1 MTKKLLCF
9 VFLTVSI
16 FANAQNRYDT
26 PANATFTNTYV
37 PMTHEEMMLRA
48 AAEVY
53 REKRARE
60 DFDKYS
66 RTAYEYLQKKQIGYF
81 TSYANAALSTGYYN
95 SQLYYNLGISYYL
108 SGQKRKGKK
117 FLKKALK
124 KGFLEANR
132 ALFAIKKRRYYLIH
146 GLYIKNY
153 NYENIIYNRSFMHF
167 YPIMGTELYAKIQ

>member
-66 RTAYEYLQKKQIGYF
+66 RTA
-81 TSYANAALSTGYYN
+81 LSTGYYN

-132 ALFAIKKRRYYLIH
+132 ALFAIKKKEILSYSWF
-146 GLYIKNY
+146 
-153 NYENIIYNRSFMHF
+153 IY
-167 YPIMGTELYAKIQ
+167 

>member
-66 RTAYEYLQKKQIGYF
+66 RTAYEYLQKKQ
-81 TSYANAALSTGYYN
+81 TSNPQLSSSASFLRLN
-95 SQLYYNLGISYYL
+95 VL
-108 SGQKRKGKK
+108 SS
-117 FLKKALK
+117 L
-124 KGFLEANR
+124 N
-132 ALFAIKKRRYYLIH
+132 
-146 GLYIKNY
+146 
-153 NYENIIYNRSFMHF
+153 
-167 YPIMGTELYAKIQ
+167 

>member
-60 DFDKYS
+60 DFDK
-66 RTAYEYLQKKQIGYF
+66 
-81 TSYANAALSTGYYN
+81 
-95 SQLYYNLGISYYL
+95 
-108 SGQKRKGKK
+108 
-117 FLKKALK
+117 
-124 KGFLEANR
+124 
-132 ALFAIKKRRYYLIH
+132 IH
-146 GLYIKNY
+146 GLLMNTYKRNKLDIL
-153 NYENIIYNRSFMHF
+153 RVM
-167 YPIMGTELYAKIQ
+167 PMLL

>member
-117 FLKKALK
+117 FLKKALTYIIHS
-124 KGFLEANR
+124 GFISGYQNR
-132 ALFAIKKRRYYLIH
+132 YGDNLKPPTNVYHRMTA
-146 GLYIKNY
+146 
-153 NYENIIYNRSFMHF
+153 
-167 YPIMGTELYAKIQ
+167 

>member
-117 FLKKALK
+117 FPLNPQLHSRSAT
-124 KGFLEANR
+124 
-132 ALFAIKKRRYYLIH
+132 
-146 GLYIKNY
+146 YIKRNGLL
-153 NYENIIYNRSFMHF
+153 IR
-167 YPIMGTELYAKIQ
+167 KITIKSSRPFQCAYHPLTP

>member
-132 ALFAIKKRRYYLIH
+132 ALFAIKKKKILSYSWF
-146 GLYIKNY
+146 
-153 NYENIIYNRSFMHF
+153 IY
-167 YPIMGTELYAKIQ
+167 

>member
-95 SQLYYNLGISYYL
+95 SQLYYNLGIS
-108 SGQKRKGKK
+108 
-117 FLKKALK
+117 
-124 KGFLEANR
+124 
-132 ALFAIKKRRYYLIH
+132 
-146 GLYIKNY
+146 
-153 NYENIIYNRSFMHF
+153 
-167 YPIMGTELYAKIQ
+167 

>member
-26 PANATFTNTYV
+26 PANATFINTYV

-53 REKRARE
+53 KEKQARE
-60 DFDKYS
+60 AFDNYS
-66 RTAYEYLQKKQIGYF
+66 RAAYEYLQKKQIGYF

-108 SGQKRKGKK
+108 SGQKRQGKK

-124 KGFLEANR
+124 KVVWNLIRIRIIWLAGIRMRQVMKQQKDYL
-132 ALFAIKKRRYYLIH
+132 KKTY
-146 GLYIKNY
+146 
-153 NYENIIYNRSFMHF
+153 M
-167 YPIMGTELYAKIQ
+167 